1 MKKTTI
7 LFFLLTLVSFT
18 YAQSPVGKWKTIS
31 YVSTYGG
38 QTFDS
43 QKDMLK
49 KWPCASKFYWEINA
63 DGTYRQNTSASDCD
77 KSFKKIQE
85 KLYSK
90 TNWKVVGNKITI
102 SSQKN
107 ASVGQT
113 FIFTVSGNKMIL
125 VGTESQGTITYQ
137 KL

>member
-1 MKKTTI
+1 MKKATI
-7 LFFLLTLVSFT
+7 LFSLLTLVLSAH
-18 YAQSPVGKWKTIS
+18 AQSPVGKWKTIS

-43 QKDMLK
+43 QKDLLK
-49 KWPCASKFYWEINA
+49 KWPCASKFYWEINS
-63 DGTYRQNTSASDCD
+63 DGTYRQNTSASNCD
-77 KSFKKIQE
+77 ERFKKIQE

-102 SSQKN
+102 SSQKI

-125 VGTESQGTITYQ
+125 VGTESQGTITYE